1 MNHQQTPRLACTVGD
16 INGIGVEVLVRAL
29 AHDDVHRICRP
40 VIIGNTRLLRE
51 YLQALSIFD
60 AEVRGSELVIGGRHL
75 PIIDTPSQS
84 QLNFGVIDAAAGQ
97 LAGDAIAHATRM
109 TMLGEAD
116 AIVTMPI
123 SKASLHAGGHDFP
136 GHTEMIASITG
147 GTPLMILMTEGLR
160 VGLATIHVPISAVPG
175 LITRELVAARIQQ
188 LDAMLRRDFGLASPR
203 IVVLGLNPHAGEMGE
218 IGREDVEIIAPAI
231 EEMRRSGIII
241 DGPLPADGFFARFSP
256 GGCDAVLAM
265 YHDQGLIPLKM
276 FARGHGVNFT
286 ANLPIVRT
294 SPDHGTAFAIAG
306 RGIADESSVM
316 EAIEVAV
323 EVVGNRREPA

>member
-1 MNHQQTPRLACTVGD
+1 MNYQQTPRLVCTVGD

-29 AHDDVHRICRP
+29 AHDAVHRMCQPMI
-40 VIIGNTRLLRE
+40 VGNTRLLRE
-51 YLQALSIFD
+51 YLQALSVCD
-60 AEVRGSELVIGGRHL
+60 ADVTESALVIGGRHV
-75 PIIDTPSQS
+75 PIIDIPSHAN
-84 QLNFGVIDAAAGQ
+84 LNFGVIDASAGK
-97 LAGDAIAHATRM
+97 LAGDAIAHSTRM
-109 TMLGEAD
+109 TIQGKAD
-116 AIVTMPI
+116 AVVTMPI

-160 VGLATIHVPISAVPG
+160 VGLATIHVPISAVPA

-188 LDAMLRRDFGLASPR
+188 LDAMLRHDFAIASPR

-218 IGREDVEIIAPAI
+218 IGREDVEIIGPVV
-231 EEMRRSGIII
+231 EQMQRNGIAI
-241 DGPLPADGFFARFSP
+241 DGPLPADGFFARFTP
-256 GGCDAVLAM
+256 GSCDAVLAM

-306 RGIADESSVM
+306 RGVADESSVI

-323 EVVGNRREPA
+323 EVVGNRRERA

>member
-29 AHDDVHRICRP
+29 AHDALHQICRP
-40 VIIGNTRLLRE
+40 MIVGNTRLLRE
-51 YLQALSIFD
+51 YLQALSLSGVD
-60 AEVRGSELVIGGRHL
+60 VTGEELVVGRRHL
-75 PIIDTPSQS
+75 PIIDIPSQA
-84 QLNFGVIDAAAGQ
+84 QLNFGLIDAAAGR

-109 TMLGEAD
+109 TLRGEAD
-116 AIVTMPI
+116 AVVTMPI
-123 SKASLHAGGHDFP
+123 SKTSLHAGGHDFP

-160 VGLATIHVPISAVPG
+160 VGLATIHLPISAVPA
-175 LITRELVAARIQQ
+175 LITRDLVAARIQQ
-188 LDAMLRRDFGLASPR
+188 LDAMLRRDFALPAPR

-218 IGREDVEIIAPAI
+218 IGGEEVEIIGPVV
-231 EEMRRSGIII
+231 EEMRRTGIAIE
-241 DGPLPADGFFARFSP
+241 GPLPADGFFARFTP
-256 GGCDAVLAM
+256 GSCDAVLAM

-306 RGIADESSVM
+306 GGVADESSVI

-323 EVVGNRREPA
+323 EVVSNRRERG